1 VVRGDPLP
9 PDGIAA
15 AVAAALSKADPLERT
30 ADLAT
35 LLQKLGP
42 DALTEVRTA
51 FDAVYVGW
59 GDVEVMLLA
68 EWWARFD
75 PEAALEW
82 TRREAIGRHPSV
94 AATAL
99 RTWAARDPEAAK
111 QVVEKNPS
119 PEQRRAS
126 TEALIQGWEESGQ
139 PGLTDY
145 VANLPFGVE
154 RQTAVARMA
163 RRKVLREGTEAT
175 FRWAER
181 IPGDAPDKFK
191 LHVYRRVASAVAEVD
206 PHAAA
211 AWAERHSDGEHGDG
225 LFRRVGV
232 RWAKRDGQAAMEWLA
247 SVPAGEQRDIGVQET
262 YRTWLGVDREGA
274 KAWMRGG
281 EIEAWREPALALFA
295 AIIAAEQPEEALD
308 WTARIADAERREETI
323 VMVGRS
329 WRASDPEAAQ
339 AWLDRA
345 ELSEEARERINQ
357 PLRKPRVHNRA
368 RARAEA
374 QAAE

>member
-1 VVRGDPLP
+1 
-9 PDGIAA
+9 
-15 AVAAALSKADPLERT
+15 VAAALSKADPLERT
-30 ADLAT
+30 ADLAK
-35 LLQKLGP
+35 LLQGLGP
-42 DALTEVRTA
+42 DALTDVRTA
-51 FDAVYVGW
+51 FDAVFVGW
-59 GDVEVMLLA
+59 GDIEVMLLA

-82 TRREAIGRHPSV
+82 TRREAVGRHPSV
-94 AATAL
+94 VATAV
-99 RTWAARDPEAAK
+99 RAWAARDPEAAR
-111 QVVEKNPS
+111 QMVTAIPS
-119 PEQRRAS
+119 PDQRRAS

-139 PGLTDY
+139 PGLMDY
-145 VANLPFGVE
+145 IADLPFGVE

-163 RRKVLREGTEAT
+163 HRKVRRGGAEAT

-181 IPGDAPDKFK
+181 IPDDAPDKFK
-191 LHVYRRVASAVAEVD
+191 LHVYRRAASAVAEVD

-211 AWAERHSDGEHGDG
+211 AWAERHSGGEHGDG
-225 LFRRVGV
+225 LYRRVGV

-247 SVPAGEQRDIGVQET
+247 SVPASEQRDIGVRET
-262 YRTWLGVDREGA
+262 YRTWLGLDPEGA

-281 EIEAWREPALALFA
+281 EIAAWREPALALFA

-345 ELSEEARERINQ
+345 ELSEEARGRINQ
-357 PLRKPRVHNRA
+357 PLRKPRVRNRA
-368 RARAEA
+368 RAQAEA
-374 QAAE
+374 PAAQ